1 MRGQASLVGEGRRGI
16 RFGLGLEEVRK
27 DAWRWRIH
35 GDGGKSGE
43 RAEKREAQEVETKRR
58 GGGLKGD
65 RTGAAVGAHMEE
77 ERWCGWDKNG
87 KEAVREDGA
96 WKVL

>member
-1 MRGQASLVGEGRRGI
+1 VRGQASLVGEGRRGI

-43 RAEKREAQEVETKRR
+43 RAENREAQEVEKKRR
-58 GGGLKGD
+58 GEGL
-65 RTGAAVGAHMEE
+65 
-77 ERWCGWDKNG
+77 
-87 KEAVREDGA
+87 
-96 WKVL
+96 